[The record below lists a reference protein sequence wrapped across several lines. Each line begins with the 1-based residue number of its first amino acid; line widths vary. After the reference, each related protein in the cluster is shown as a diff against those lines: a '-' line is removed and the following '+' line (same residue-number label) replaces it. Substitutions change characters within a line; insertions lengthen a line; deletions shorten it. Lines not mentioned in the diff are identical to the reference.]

1 MAANDPH
8 SPFRLGK
15 RRIDTGVPGRP
26 LGPDSPRALSQAL
39 SQPAS
44 RFPLS
49 RSPEAGTDTD
59 PGARPG
65 RKGCREPDPVA
76 PPHARRRRESRR
88 LDGRPRPPRQVIR
101 RPRGQRRLRT
111 CRTAVP
117 RSLAERSPGL
127 GGRRFLGQCPDLSC
141 SCEWRSGTYEE
152 KQAPRGEEGSG
163 KDVRGAEASESEDTA
178 WLGAGALLDFKT
190 SDVPGPP
197 GASSAHRGPEHRRL
211 PGTPA
216 PLSLPSFLR
225 LPPPLLSSS
234 CAGTSSPSFVI
245 P

>member
-1 MAANDPH
+1 MNPDARMEGPGPPTRPTAWPET
-8 SPFRLGK
+8 SPDAQHR
-15 RRIDTGVPGRP
+15 
-26 LGPDSPRALSQAL
+26 GPP
-39 SQPAS
+39 
-44 RFPLS
+44 
-49 RSPEAGTDTD
+49 
-59 PGARPG
+59 
-65 RKGCREPDPVA
+65 K
-76 PPHARRRRESRR
+76 
-88 LDGRPRPPRQVIR
+88 
-101 RPRGQRRLRT
+101 PRG
-111 CRTAVP
+111 
-117 RSLAERSPGL
+117 AEPGL
-127 GGRRFLGQCPDLSC
+127 GGPRFLGQFPNLSC

-178 WLGAGALLDFKT
+178 WLGAGAPLDFKT

-197 GASSAHRGPEHRRL
+197 GAFSAHRGPEHRRL